1 LTRFQQPILG
11 LHLLDVNIA
20 LGDLVSLVRDE
31 AAAYRHS

>member
-1 LTRFQQPILG
+1 

-20 LGDLVSLVRDE
+20 IGNLVSLVRDE

>member
-1 LTRFQQPILG
+1 